1 MSSVDVN
8 GKRLYCEERGRGPA
22 VLYVSGATGDAGHWA
37 KIADI
42 LADTYK
48 VITYDRRAN
57 SRSPRP
63 ARWVSTTIGE
73 QAAAVLLRGLDLV
86 PAIVFGT
93 SVGQDGKVRK

>member
-73 QAAAVLLRGLDLV
+73 QAARR
-86 PAIVFGT
+86 PAARARSSTG
-93 SVGQDGKVRK
+93 DRVRHQRRPGR